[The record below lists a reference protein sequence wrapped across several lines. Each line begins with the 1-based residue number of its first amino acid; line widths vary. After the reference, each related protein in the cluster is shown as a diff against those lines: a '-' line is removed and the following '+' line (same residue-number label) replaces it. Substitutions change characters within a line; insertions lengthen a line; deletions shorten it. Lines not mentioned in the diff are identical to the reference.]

1 MQVTFEEFIKFVREY
16 NPEEVEMVAKAY
28 KFAAKSHL
36 NQKRESGEPY
46 ITHPLAVAWILANMH
61 ADRDT
66 VCAGLLHDVIEDCGV
81 TKEEIAKEFNE
92 TIANLVDG
100 VTNLTQVD
108 FKSKKDRDYAT
119 KRKIILGIVKDARI
133 VIIKL
138 ADRLHNILTL
148 QYKSPEKRVL
158 KANETMQFYAPLAR
172 YIGAERL
179 RRILEDF
186 SFKYL
191 HPEEYVQT
199 QCIIYSYLAKVRI
212 NVNQMMIDINNI
224 LSDEN
229 VPHALKLRIK
239 GAYSVYRRISR
250 GESIDNL
257 HDLIA
262 IKVLVDDVKECYNS
276 LRIVHSLYQP
286 LNKTFKDYICSPK
299 ANMYS
304 SLHTSV
310 FGPEN
315 VLVQMQIRTNEMEK
329 INLEGLAAYWDICQ
343 GEAGATMHE
352 ILRDKYKFVQ
362 SVREINKI
370 FTDNQTFVQRFQSD
384 VIGENIY
391 VYDEDGHLVELPE
404 GATVVDFAYS
414 RGKSFGDRMAG
425 VFVNGQATGVDT
437 VLTTGDRVHVILS
450 NYSLGPRFDW
460 LSYATTVKA
469 QRLIRRK

>member
-191 HPEEYVQT
+191 HPEEYAQT
-199 QCIIYSYLAKVRI
+199 QRIIYSYLAKVRI

-384 VIGENIY
+384 VIGENIFI
-391 VYDEDGHLVELPE
+391 VANL
-404 GATVVDFAYS
+404 
-414 RGKSFGDRMAG
+414 
-425 VFVNGQATGVDT
+425 
-437 VLTTGDRVHVILS
+437 
-450 NYSLGPRFDW
+450 
-460 LSYATTVKA
+460 
-469 QRLIRRK
+469 